1 MMHHSDESK
10 QIEID
15 FVILSTPTNK
25 IIFNQRISQTEII
38 SYILY
43 FFFSS
48 SFFLCCCCCSLSVKQ
63 LLATAHCYRSAVYSI
78 ASSKAAKDVSCVRH
92 SIRCR
97 AHTTN
102 YLSSTEPAGTRADC
116 RWPPIESFWAISFLT
131 YIFYYARRI
140 RCHRGIHIH
149 TYIYILVS

>member
-38 SYILY
+38 SYIYL
-43 FFFSS
+43 
-48 SFFLCCCCCSLSVKQ
+48 FFLFFLSSLLLLFLSVKK

-78 ASSKAAKDVSCVRH
+78 ASSKAAKDISCVRH

-140 RCHRGIHIH
+140 RCHRGIHIYIH
-149 TYIYILVS
+149 IYILVS